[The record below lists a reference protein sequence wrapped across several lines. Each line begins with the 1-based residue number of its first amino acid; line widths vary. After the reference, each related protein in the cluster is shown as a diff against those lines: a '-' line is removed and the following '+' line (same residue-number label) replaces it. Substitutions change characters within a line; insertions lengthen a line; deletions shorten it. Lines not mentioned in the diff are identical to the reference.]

1 MPTSTII
8 GSIGVALLL
17 LAFFLNLFKFT
28 SQQNK
33 IYILMNVVG
42 GALSCYASFLI
53 DFLPFVILEGTW
65 SLVAFAG
72 LVKTFTK

>member
-1 MPTSTII
+1 
-8 GSIGVALLL
+8 
-17 LAFFLNLFKFT
+17 
-28 SQQNK
+28 
-33 IYILMNVVG
+33 MNVVG